1 MSSAFPNAGGAVEDT
16 RGICM
21 MERRL
26 KSKFEWTELPEIS
39 AGELSRMHGA
49 GAELAEAVFSSDDT
63 GTFTPYKLRVVMHG
77 GATRRPA
84 RFRILLD
91 PPYVWISAARRWG
104 DINSCALGSD
114 LAICQPVFLETATF
128 APGRHQH
135 PHCQGLRISLAAPPR
150 QTSNSN

>member
-1 MSSAFPNAGGAVEDT
+1 MGVGQTLLCGLSARVRSWVALRKMPMRFSNLALFVASECQIRAALAKVHPAQPSLRMSSAFPNAGGAVEDT

-49 GAELAEAVFSSDDT
+49 GAELAEAVFSSDDM

-91 PPYVWISAARRWG
+91 PP
-104 DINSCALGSD
+104 
-114 LAICQPVFLETATF
+114 
-128 APGRHQH
+128 
-135 PHCQGLRISLAAPPR
+135 
-150 QTSNSN
+150 